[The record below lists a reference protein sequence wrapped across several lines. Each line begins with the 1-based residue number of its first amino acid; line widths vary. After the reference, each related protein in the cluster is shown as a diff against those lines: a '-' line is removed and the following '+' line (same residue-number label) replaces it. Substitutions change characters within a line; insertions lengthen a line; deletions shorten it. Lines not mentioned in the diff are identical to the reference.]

1 MERNLFVFVHHIL
14 ELVANPKATP
24 THVDAVYSRK
34 CVIFIMHA
42 TVGRMLGE
50 KAQVTGRKIIYLFD
64 LVTLS
69 IILSNICHMPHATC
83 HMPHGFYL

>member
-1 MERNLFVFVHHIL
+1 MRFTQFHTDDAFYIHIQVKCLGGLWLERNLFVFVHHIL

-50 KAQVTGRKIIYLFD
+50 KAQVTGRKICLIWSL
-64 LVTLS
+64 
-69 IILSNICHMPHATC
+69 
-83 HMPHGFYL
+83 

>member
-1 MERNLFVFVHHIL
+1 MERNLSTFVSHIL

-34 CVIFIMHA
+34 CVTFIMHA

-50 KAQVTGRKIIYLFD
+50 KAQVTGIWPIWRL
-64 LVTLS
+64 
-69 IILSNICHMPHATC
+69 C
-83 HMPHGFYL
+83 